1 MAATAWSFYNSFRE
15 YIGNGQFDLDGTS
28 TGFYMA
34 LHTSAASA
42 LVNTKTL
49 STQASLA
56 NEVASGNGYTTGGA
70 SVTSRTWASVAT
82 DKYRFDSTAVVWTA
96 TGGTIPNIKYAVI
109 YKTTGLALVCM
120 SKLTTSQFTLAQDNT
135 LTVTPSTSGIFELA

>member
-28 TGFYMA
+28 VGFYLS
-34 LHTSAASA
+34 LHTSAGSTN
-42 LVNTKTL
+42 VNNAAL
-49 STQASLA
+49 STYASLA
-56 NEVASGNGYTTGGA
+56 SEVASGNGYTTGGA
-70 SVTSRTWASVAT
+70 SVTARTWASVAT

-96 TGGTIPNIKYAVI
+96 TGGAIANIKYAVV
-109 YKTTGLALVCM
+109 YQSGGKLVCF

-135 LTVTPSTSGIFELA
+135 LTVTPSASGIFELA

>member
-15 YIGNGQFDLDGTS
+15 KIGEGDFDLSGTS
-28 TGFYMA
+28 VGFYMA

-56 NEVASGNGYTTGGA
+56 NEVANGNGYATGGA

-96 TGGTIPNIKYAVI
+96 TGGTIANIKYEVVYQAGG
-109 YKTTGLALVCM
+109 KLVCF
-120 SKLTTSQFTLAQDNT
+120 SKLTTSQFTLAEDNT
-135 LTVTPSTSGIFELA
+135 LTVTPSASGIFELA

>member
-28 TGFYMA
+28 VGFYLA

-42 LVNTKTL
+42 LVNTATL

-82 DKYRFDSTAVVWTA
+82 DKYRFGAANLIFTAS
-96 TGGTIPNIKYAVI
+96 GSDISNIQYAVL
-109 YKTTGLALVCM
+109 YKTSGKLIAY
-120 SKLTTSQFTLAQDNT
+120 SQLTTTAFNLAQDNT
-135 LTVTPSTSGIFELA
+135 LTIAPSANGIFELS